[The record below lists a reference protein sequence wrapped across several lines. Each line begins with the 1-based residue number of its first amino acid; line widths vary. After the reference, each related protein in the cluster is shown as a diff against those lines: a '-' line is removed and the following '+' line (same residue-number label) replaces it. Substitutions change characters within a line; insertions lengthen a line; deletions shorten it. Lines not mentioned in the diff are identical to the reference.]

1 MLLVYIPL
9 VSLVFVIY
17 VKWRLNYWKRRGLFQ
32 LDPEFFFGNT
42 RNEVL
47 GSVSK
52 FEVFRDRYLYIKS
65 VNRKQCGMYAFLDPW
80 YLPVDHQIIKN
91 ILQRDFSYFENHGMY
106 HHEKDIVSM
115 NLFNIEGEAWK
126 QLRVKL
132 TPSFSSLKI
141 KTMFQILLDKTTI
154 LEKII
159 HSYSSENEPINIK
172 DMMRRFTSDVIA
184 SCGFGVEANS
194 MEDPDN
200 EFTRVGMEAFYPGL
214 LKFFLIETF
223 PAGLLANLGLRS
235 NGYKTSKFFSDLVTQ
250 TLQYREKNSISRS
263 DFLQLLLEL
272 KRNKTMTDNEIIA
285 QCFIFFIAG
294 FETSS
299 TTAMFA
305 MLELAQ
311 NEGIQ
316 NKLRDEIR
324 SVLGKHGGDLCCD
337 AVMEMEYLD
346 KIVNETLRKFPPGA
360 VIPRRCTKTYKV
372 PGTEVVIEKGT
383 RVIIPV
389 WGLHRDPEFY
399 PNPEEFN
406 PENFSTE
413 NKAKRPDIAYIPFGE
428 GPRMCIGLRFGVLQ
442 TKLALIALLRNFKH
456 TLNSRTK
463 TPIEID
469 PEAIFV
475 LNIKGD
481 VWLNVSKV

>member
-1 MLLVYIPL
+1 MLLVYGFL
-9 VSLVFVIY
+9 VSFLFLFY
-17 VKWRLNYWKRRGLFQ
+17 VKWKLTYWKRRALFQ
-32 LDPEFFFGNT
+32 LEPEFFFGNT
-42 RNEVL
+42 RHEVL
-47 GSVSK
+47 GSAPK
-52 FEVFRDRYLYIKS
+52 FEVFLERYRYLKS
-65 VNRKQCGMYAFLDPW
+65 LNQKHGGMYAFVDPW
-80 YLPVDHQIIKN
+80 YIPIEHNIIKN
-91 ILQRDFSYFENHGMY
+91 ILQNDFAHFESHGMY
-106 HHEKDIVSM
+106 HHPKDIVSM
-115 NLFNIEGEAWK
+115 NLFNIEER
-126 QLRVKL
+126 L
-132 TPSFSSLKI
+132 I
-141 KTMFQILLDKTTI
+141 D
-154 LEKII
+154 
-159 HSYSSENEPINIK
+159 SYSSSDQPMNIK
-172 DMMRRFTSDVIA
+172 EITRRFTSDVIG
-184 SCGFGVEANS
+184 SCGFGVESNS
-194 MEDPDN
+194 MEHPDN
-200 EFTRVGMEAFYPGL
+200 DFTKTAMDFLYAGL
-214 LKFFLIETF
+214 FKFFLIETF
-223 PAGLLANLGLRS
+223 PAWLLANLGMRM
-235 NGYKTSKFFSDLVTQ
+235 NGRKTTKFFMDFMTG
-250 TLQYREKNSISRS
+250 TIQYREKNNLSRS
-263 DFLQLLLEL
+263 DFLQLLLEM
-272 KRNKTMTDNEIIA
+272 KSNKDMTDNEIIA
-285 QCFIFFIAG
+285 QCFLFFIAG

-299 TTAMFA
+299 ITSMFA
-305 MLELAQ
+305 MFELAQ
-311 NEGIQ
+311 NEKIQ
-316 NKLRDEIR
+316 NKLREEIR
-324 SVLGKHGGDLCCD
+324 SVLKKHGNLCYE
-337 AVMEMEYLD
+337 AVMEMDYLD
-346 KIVNETLRKFPPGA
+346 KVVNETLRKFPPGA